1 MKNLHQTLQTA
12 ANIAIIVVAVVLAG
26 VFFTRYFGPA
36 SAPPPVAAAGSR
48 EIEEGAK
55 VQLAD
60 IDRRGSDKTL
70 VMVLSTTCRYCTASI
85 PFYQKLAQ
93 QRSERAGLKLVAV
106 MPQGIQESRE
116 YLSKHGIPVDE
127 VRQAALDEVNVS
139 GTPTLIEVDRS
150 GTVVRSWVGKL
161 PPEKESEVINSVFGP
176 SN

>member
-1 MKNLHQTLQTA
+1 
-12 ANIAIIVVAVVLAG
+12 
-26 VFFTRYFGPA
+26 
-36 SAPPPVAAAGSR
+36 
-48 EIEEGAK
+48 
-55 VQLAD
+55 
-60 IDRRGSDKTL
+60 
-70 VMVLSTTCRYCTASI
+70 MVLSTTCRYCTASI